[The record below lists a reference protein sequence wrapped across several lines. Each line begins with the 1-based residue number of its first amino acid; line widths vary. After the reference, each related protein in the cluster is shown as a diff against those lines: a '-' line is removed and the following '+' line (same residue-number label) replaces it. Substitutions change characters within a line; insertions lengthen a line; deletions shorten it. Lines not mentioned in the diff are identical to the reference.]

1 MIAAH
6 NRLKPLFKVMVEL
19 FVLHKTW
26 DAPKKKK
33 KNLDI
38 ELKGWFKIDPSLENN
53 FVRHQAFEYK
63 YH

>member
-1 MIAAH
+1 MRRKRKE
-6 NRLKPLFKVMVEL
+6 N
-19 FVLHKTW
+19 
-26 DAPKKKK
+26 
-33 KNLDI
+33 NLDI